1 MGLTQP
7 EWFSKWKNVYESDWW
22 WSGMNARNATMTA
35 TPTRCHQA
43 LMFES
48 SLTRLTPKVLSS
60 PWDSRM
66 TANRMK
72 VRTGVT
78 AQPQARLAKAVQ
90 VSAAPKSI
98 AAVTATSP
106 RKEPPDV
113 PGPDRLVLA
122 GQPPGPEVQASC
134 GRVDRTDLAHR
145 QRDAQDEDPD
155 QRPAERDRDRTT
167 RGHRDPIARD
177 AAGQYRDDRER
188 DGEVG
193 EPAHSAVQLL
203 LVAELSQP
211 GRVLID
217 NRSGWGNAHA
227 SPLIRSIGRPSATD
241 ESWVRRSK
249 AIKGSLSMV
258 YSQTHRQ
265 LATRGGSA
273 SHACPPHGRT
283 AHRAAADGSRRSPS
297 RPHR

>member
-66 TANRMK
+66 TASRMK

-90 VSAAPKSI
+90 VGEGRPGQRRAEVDRRGDRDLAEE
-98 AAVTATSP
+98 V
-106 RKEPPDV
+106 EPPDV

-145 QRDAQDEDPD
+145 QRDAQD
-155 QRPAERDRDRTT
+155 
-167 RGHRDPIARD
+167 
-177 AAGQYRDDRER
+177 
-188 DGEVG
+188 
-193 EPAHSAVQLL
+193 
-203 LVAELSQP
+203 
-211 GRVLID
+211 
-217 NRSGWGNAHA
+217 
-227 SPLIRSIGRPSATD
+227 
-241 ESWVRRSK
+241 
-249 AIKGSLSMV
+249 
-258 YSQTHRQ
+258 
-265 LATRGGSA
+265 
-273 SHACPPHGRT
+273 
-283 AHRAAADGSRRSPS
+283 
-297 RPHR
+297 

>member
-98 AAVTATSP
+98 AAGTATSP
-106 RKEPPDV
+106 RKLNHPTYQAQTALFLRASRPAQKYRPPAV
-113 PGPDRLVLA
+113 GYTEQISPIASATHRTKTPTS
-122 GQPPGPEVQASC
+122 GQPSEIAIGPPELMARPKLVMQPAS
-134 GRVDRTDLAHR
+134 TEMIENETAKF
-145 QRDAQDEDPD
+145 E
-155 QRPAERDRDRTT
+155 
-167 RGHRDPIARD
+167 
-177 AAGQYRDDRER
+177 
-188 DGEVG
+188 
-193 EPAHSAVQLL
+193 
-203 LVAELSQP
+203 
-211 GRVLID
+211 
-217 NRSGWGNAHA
+217 N
-227 SPLIRSIGRPSATD
+227 PLIPRCSSC
-241 ESWVRRSK
+241 
-249 AIKGSLSMV
+249 L
-258 YSQTHRQ
+258 
-265 LATRGGSA
+265 
-273 SHACPPHGRT
+273 
-283 AHRAAADGSRRSPS
+283 
-297 RPHR
+297 